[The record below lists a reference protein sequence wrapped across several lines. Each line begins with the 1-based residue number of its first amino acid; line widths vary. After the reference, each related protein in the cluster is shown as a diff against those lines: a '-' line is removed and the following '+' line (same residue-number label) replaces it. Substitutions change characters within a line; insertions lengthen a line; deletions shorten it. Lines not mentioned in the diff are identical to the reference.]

1 MRWSLSAN
9 GNVNANWQSH
19 TTTSIATG
27 AHYMTQYSTA
37 GGAYCPAGI
46 FATAPGEALDLN
58 LSGAVAVG
66 GELTYV
72 QF

>member
-1 MRWSLSAN
+1 M
-9 GNVNANWQSH
+9 NVNWQSH
-19 TTTSIATG
+19 TTTSTATG
-27 AHYMTQYSTA
+27 LHYLTQYASA

-46 FATAPGEALDLN
+46 FATASGEALDIN
-58 LSGAVAVG
+58 LSASVAVG